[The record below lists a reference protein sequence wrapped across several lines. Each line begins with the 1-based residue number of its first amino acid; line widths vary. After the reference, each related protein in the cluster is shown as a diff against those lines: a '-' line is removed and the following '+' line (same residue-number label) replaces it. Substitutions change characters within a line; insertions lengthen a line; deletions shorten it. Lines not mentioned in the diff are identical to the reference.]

1 MPYYIKEREMRD
13 ISNINMDDIVS
24 EYDSGAPEQDSGNS
38 KKKKEKEDKHK
49 LLSRIPLPPQD
60 ICAEDKFDDEFTLGI
75 KPYLRRFKSTDRDT
89 TSTEIY
95 VKDTRVNPDTGENED
110 KWLLLSYYKNKQ
122 DVLTLVPEY
131 EDANKALDSRINE
144 VLKPIAKD
152 INAALLKC
160 KTSLTTRDFGTIV
173 GNKLPTA
180 CGYYS
185 NIAAVLC
192 GDTHYTLDR
201 KIRDNMYIYCILL
214 ALNND
219 SGVENIKYITNDES
233 EKDQAR
239 YFYSIKPSQEKFNM
253 APDLKNYSPLW
264 YNFLHGRFVNE
275 RMDLLRL
282 THHLYSMICQ
292 ECHTRQALALFDT
305 GDAGKS
311 VFAEAIARILPGAM
325 CTGVSLQALTGPFP
339 PASINGARGIIIDE
353 GQDLQSFFDDDF
365 FKSITGAVD
374 DNTMKQVNRKM
385 KDYVSMRLG
394 ALRFMFLTNSKLC
407 IKDKAGLTRISPM
420 LFMPNYG
427 RKRDGEVIVNELMS
441 EGPDFIQ
448 YCIDSETYYRNLTSK
463 KNHWWCPII
472 EDNGTVNILTDAQFD
487 AWYNE
492 TSEEWHF
499 NEEEFNK
506 SSMRDRINKMNLEN
520 IMQATT
526 DPKTGMCHVY
536 GSLDNDIAQDALQR
550 LVEAL
555 FTESKGS
562 TTSLMDVARYF
573 AETIPINNNEIAR
586 SLREIG
592 FKNDR
597 NLTASSI
604 IRTQVWKCFK
614 TALEQRYKITAKKDR
629 SNGWCYNDLLFT
641 KAPAINVSKRNT
653 KDE

>member
-1 MPYYIKEREMRD
+1 MRD
-13 ISNINMDDIVS
+13 ISKINIDDMAT
-24 EYDSGAPEQDSGNS
+24 EYDSSVPEYDSSVPGQGSNDS
-38 KKKKEKEDKHK
+38 KKKKEAKTK
-49 LLSRIPLPPQD
+49 LLPRITLPPQD
-60 ICAEDKFDDEFTLGI
+60 ICAEDKFDDLFTVGI

-89 TSTEIY
+89 TNTEIY
-95 VKDTRVNPDTGENED
+95 VKDIRVNPNTGENES

-122 DVLTLVPEY
+122 DVLMLVPEY
-131 EDANKALDSRINE
+131 EEANKALDSRINE
-144 VLKPIAKD
+144 VLKPIAKS
-152 INAALLKC
+152 INEALLKC
-160 KTSLTTRDFGTIV
+160 KTSLNTRDFGAIV

-201 KIRDNMYIYCILL
+201 KIKDNMYIYCILL

-239 YFYSIKPSQEKFNM
+239 YFYSIKPSREKFDT

-264 YNFLHGRFVNE
+264 YDFLRDRFVNG

-311 VFAEAIARILPGAM
+311 IFAEAIARILPGAM
-325 CTGVSLQALTGPFP
+325 CTGISLQALTGPFP

-374 DNTMKQVNRKM
+374 DNVMKQVNRKM

-448 YCIDSETYYRNLTSK
+448 YCIDSETYYKSLTSRK
-463 KNHWWCPII
+463 HHWWCPII
-472 EDNGTVNILTDAQFD
+472 EDNGTVNIMTDEQFD

-492 TSEEWHF
+492 DSEDWYFADED
-499 NEEEFNK
+499 FNK

-526 DPKTGMCHVY
+526 DPKTGICHVY
-536 GSLDNDIAQDALQR
+536 GSLDNDVAQDAMRQ
-550 LVEAL
+550 LVEGL
-555 FTESKGS
+555 FVESQGS

-573 AETIPINNNEIAR
+573 TETIPVNNNEIAYR
-586 SLREIG
+586 LREIG

-597 NLTASSI
+597 NLTASCI
-604 IRTQVWKCFK
+604 IRTQAWKSFK
-614 TALEQRYKITAKKDR
+614 SALERKYKIVAKKDH
-629 SNGWCYNDLLFT
+629 NYGWCYNNLLFKKVPT
-641 KAPAINVSKRNT
+641 ITVSKRNT

>member
-1 MPYYIKEREMRD
+1 MRD
-13 ISNINMDDIVS
+13 ISKINLSELADD
-24 EYDSGAPEQDSGNS
+24 YDGSAPEQDNRGS
-38 KKKKEKEDKHK
+38 KKNKEAKPK
-49 LLSRIPLPPQD
+49 LLPRITLPPQD
-60 ICAEDKFDDEFTLGI
+60 ICAEDTFDDMFTIGI
-75 KPYLRRFKSTDRDT
+75 KPYLRRFKTTDRDT
-89 TSTEIY
+89 THTEIY
-95 VKDTRVNPDTGENED
+95 VKSIKVNPDTGENED

-122 DVLTLVPEY
+122 DVLILTPEY
-131 EDANKALDSRINE
+131 EEANKALDARINE

-152 INAALLKC
+152 INNALLKC
-160 KTSLTTRDFGTIV
+160 KTSLNSKDFGAIV

-185 NIAAVLC
+185 NITAVLC
-192 GDTHYTLDR
+192 GDTHYALDR
-201 KIRDNMYIYCILL
+201 KIKDNMYIYCILL
-214 ALNND
+214 ALNSE
-219 SGVENIKYITNDES
+219 SGVEDIKYITNDPN
-233 EKDQAR
+233 EKDRAR
-239 YFYSIKPSQEKFNM
+239 YYYDITPTQEKFDA

-325 CTGVSLQALTGPFP
+325 STGVSLHSLMGEFP

-353 GQDLQSFFDDDF
+353 GQDLQSFFEDDF

-385 KDYVSMRLG
+385 KDHVAMRIG
-394 ALRFMFLTNSKLC
+394 ALRFMFITNSKLC
-407 IKDKAGLTRISPM
+407 VKDKAGLTRISPM
-420 LFMPNYG
+420 LFMPNFG
-427 RKRDGEVIVNELMS
+427 RKRDGAVIVNELIS
-441 EGPDFIQ
+441 EDQDFIQ
-448 YCIDSETYYRNLTSK
+448 YCIDSETYYKNLTSK
-463 KNHWWCPII
+463 KSHWWCPII
-472 EDNGTVNILTDAQFD
+472 EDNGTVNIMTDEQFD
-487 AWYNE
+487 AWFNE
-492 TSEEWHF
+492 TSEDWHF
-499 NEEEFNK
+499 TEEDFNK

-526 DPKTGMCHVY
+526 DPKTGICHVY
-536 GSLDNDIAQDALQR
+536 GSLDNDVAQDAMRQ
-550 LVEAL
+550 LVEGL
-555 FTESKGS
+555 FTESIGS

-573 AETIPINNNEIAR
+573 AETIPVNNNEIAHR
-586 SLREIG
+586 LREIG

-604 IRTQVWKCFK
+604 IRMQTWKSFK
-614 TALEQRYKITAKKDR
+614 NALEQKYKIIAKKDR
-629 SNGWCYNDLLFT
+629 SNGWCYNNLLFT
-641 KAPAINVSKRNT
+641 KAPAINVHKRNT